1 MMIEV
6 ITFELPENISKEEF
20 LNNYKETSPKW
31 RGVKEL
37 IRESYL
43 YDEDARLGGGIYHWK
58 NEEAAEYWHGE
69 EWRKSVIDL
78 CRALLCFPLGV
89 TNERDI

>member
-31 RGVKEL
+31 
-37 IRESYL
+37 
-43 YDEDARLGGGIYHWK
+43 
-58 NEEAAEYWHGE
+58 
-69 EWRKSVIDL
+69 
-78 CRALLCFPLGV
+78 
-89 TNERDI
+89 

>member
-6 ITFELPENISKEEF
+6 ITFGLPENMSKEEL

-37 IRESYL
+37 IRKSYL
-43 YDEDARLGGGIYHWK
+43 YDEDARLSGGIYHWK
-58 NEEAAEYWHGE
+58 KEQAAEHWHGE
-69 EWRKSVIDL
+69 EWRKSVIEL
-78 CRALLCFPLGV
+78 CSVSL
-89 TNERDI
+89 